1 MNNISRNMSRPV
13 QSGHMTCPRSEMNID
28 MNDRACQRS
37 CTNMKSDRMR
47 MNNSC
52 PDKAR
57 IIQNVYELGFVMTEM
72 LLYLDTH
79 PNDQEAIEYYTVM
92 KRRYNDA
99 VEAYE
104 LNIGPLTFTS
114 TSVDNYFNWEATPL
128 PWEKEGF

>member
-1 MNNISRNMSRPV
+1 MNNRPCERP
-13 QSGHMTCPRSEMNID
+13 GMD
-28 MNDRACQRS
+28 MNDRPCERPDMD
-37 CTNMKSDRMR
+37 MKSDRMR
-47 MNNSC
+47 MNNSS
-52 PDKAR
+52 PDRAR

-104 LNIGPLTFTS
+104 LNI
-114 TSVDNYFNWEATPL
+114 
-128 PWEKEGF
+128 